1 MENTMHVIEEI
12 LENGLT
18 QGACIAAIATAL
30 VYVWKRYER
39 LLKDKAKNSI
49 EAYNLMKTVQDISED
64 TKKVVNEVNKT
75 VGDLQSEISNL
86 DDRLKDLERLG
97 FVDQTNI
104 NVLIKDIETI
114 KKYMEL
120 YNIAISIKQ
129 HRDQR

>member
-1 MENTMHVIEEI
+1 MENTMRVIEEI

-18 QGACIAAIATAL
+18 QGACITAIATAL

-39 LLKDKAKNSI
+39 LLKDKAKNST

>member
-1 MENTMHVIEEI
+1 MRVIEEI

-39 LLKDKAKNSI
+39 LLKDKAKNST

-64 TKKVVNEVNKT
+64 TKKVVNEVNQT
-75 VGDLQSEISNL
+75 VTDLQNEISNL
-86 DDRLKDLERLG
+86 DERLKDLERLG

-120 YNIAISIKQ
+120 YNIAMSLKQ
-129 HRDQR
+129 HHQQ

>member
-1 MENTMHVIEEI
+1 MRVIEEI

-39 LLKDKAKNSI
+39 LLKDKAKNST

-64 TKKVVNEVNKT
+64 TKRVVNEVNKT
-75 VGDLQSEISNL
+75 VSDLQSEISNL

-129 HRDQR
+129 NQR